1 MIPDTIVMT
10 QLEEYFEK
18 YQKNI
23 IGHDK
28 TFISPYGEQKI
39 VYADWTASGRLYEPI
54 ERILHDDFYPLVGN
68 THTETNITGS
78 SMTLAYHNALHIIKN
93 HVNAG
98 PNDLILSTG
107 SGMTGVVNKF
117 QRILGLKVYEKHR
130 KFIKLPIEDI
140 PLVLITHMEHHS
152 NQTTWLE
159 TIADV
164 EIINADENGQV
175 DLNHLKELL
184 ETYKERKVKY
194 AAITSCSNVTG
205 LITPYFEIA
214 EIMHRAGGYIFV
226 DFACSAPYVNID
238 MHPEKEEQKLDAI
251 YFSPHKFLGGPGTAG
266 VLIFCKTLYNN
277 TIPDDPGG
285 GTVDWTNPWGK
296 HKYLDDIEMREDGG
310 TPSFLQTIKSAL
322 CVKLKEEIGSDKMLA
337 REKEQM
343 SILWYGLEQIPN
355 LHLLAANQP
364 KRLCVFSFYIDDLH
378 YNLGVRLLNDR
389 FGIQVRG
396 GCSCAGTY
404 GHYLLHVDEQMSD
417 EITSA
422 ITIGDLSAKPGWIR
436 MSIHP
441 TMSNREIEYLLA
453 AVKDM
458 AKYFEDWS
466 KDYEYSSKT
475 NEYAFK
481 KTEFVQDLQTEIN
494 RLFETPLV

>member
-1 MIPDTIVMT
+1 MS
-10 QLEEYFEK
+10 QLEEYFAK
-18 YQKNI
+18 YRSNI
-23 IGHDK
+23 IGVDQ
-28 TFISPYGEQKI
+28 TFDSPYGEQKI

-54 ERILHDDFYPLVGN
+54 ERKLQQDFYPLVGN

-78 SMTLAYHNALHIIKN
+78 SMTLAYHNALHIIKH

-98 PNDLILSTG
+98 ANDLIISTG

-130 KFIKLPIEDI
+130 KFIDLPIEER
-140 PLVLITHMEHHS
+140 PMVFITHMEHHS

-175 DLNHLKELL
+175 DLGHFKELL
-184 ETYKERKVKY
+184 EQYKYRKVKY
-194 AAITSCSNVTG
+194 AAVTSCSNVTG
-205 LITPYFEIA
+205 LITPYFEMA
-214 EIMHRAGGYIFV
+214 ELIHAAGGHIFV
-226 DFACSAPYVNID
+226 DFACSAPYVDIN
-238 MHPEKEEQKLDAI
+238 MHPEKEEQHLDAI
-251 YFSPHKFLGGPGTAG
+251 YFSPHKFLGGPGTTG
-266 VLIFCKTLYNN
+266 ILIFCKSLYNN
-277 TIPDDPGG
+277 TIPDNPGG

-322 CVKLKEEIGSDKMLA
+322 CVKLKEEIGSDNMVA

-343 SILWYGLEQIPN
+343 NVLWQGLKEIPN
-355 LHLLAANQP
+355 LRLLASNQP
-364 KRLCVFSFYIDDLH
+364 DRLGVISFYIDDLH

-404 GHYLLHVDEQMSD
+404 GHYLLHVDHETSD
-417 EITSA
+417 QITKA
-422 ITIGDLSAKPGWIR
+422 ITHGDLSAKPGWIR
-436 MSIHP
+436 LSIHP
-441 TMSNREIEYLLA
+441 TMSNDEINYLLA
-453 AVKDM
+453 SVKEM
-458 AKYFEDWS
+458 AEKFPQWAE
-466 KDYEYSSKT
+466 DYEYSSTT

-481 KTEFVQDLQTEIN
+481 KAEVAAELQERIN
-494 RLFETPLV
+494 ALFETPLA